1 MASGFIGQAAVLIGA
16 FTLLLVGA
24 VAAWTAP
31 NAMKRVAGVIIAL
44 VGAIVAM
51 AALQAP
57 PSWLI
62 AGVAVAVGYCVV
74 GTTVVVRLQEAYGA
88 AEASALDAAD
98 DENEPP
104 EPGA

>member
-1 MASGFIGQAAVLIGA
+1 MTSGFIVQAAVLVGA
-16 FTLLLVGA
+16 FALLMIGA

-44 VGAIVAM
+44 IAAIVAM
-51 AALQAP
+51 AAFQAP
-57 PSWLI
+57 PSWLV
-62 AGVAVAVGYCVV
+62 AGVAIALAYCVV

-88 AEASALDAAD
+88 AEAGAIDAAD
-98 DENEPP
+98 DEGEPT

>member
-1 MASGFIGQAAVLIGA
+1 MATAFLAQAAVLVGA
-16 FTLLLVGA
+16 FALLLMGA

-44 VGAIVAM
+44 VGAVIAM

-62 AGVAVAVGYCVV
+62 AAAAIALAYCVV

-88 AEASALDAAD
+88 AEAGAIDATD
-98 DENEPP
+98 DQGEPP
-104 EPGA
+104 EPSA